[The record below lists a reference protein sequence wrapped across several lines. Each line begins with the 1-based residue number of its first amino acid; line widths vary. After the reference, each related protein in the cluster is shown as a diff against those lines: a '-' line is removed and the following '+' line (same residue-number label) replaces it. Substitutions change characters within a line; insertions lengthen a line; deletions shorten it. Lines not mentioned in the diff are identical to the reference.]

1 MPGFLYAF
9 FRRRQALKTTN
20 CKTAHGLAI
29 RTVQREEKT
38 ELMSAKRID
47 WNREQGFHMNLQM
60 FAEPSDAADD
70 ADSGGEQQKAD
81 SKPETFTMDQVL
93 KMIQSEADKRV
104 TAALAKQKKAHE
116 KEMSLSGLDEQQRAL
131 AQRDQTIAEL
141 QEQNR
146 SLTIAQN
153 KAELIKTLAGRGL
166 PVEFA
171 DVIEVGED
179 VEKAQQKVDALDAA
193 FKRAVEDAVKTRL
206 AGKTTPGRGGAAS
219 GMTKA
224 DILAIKDAKER
235 QTAIANNM
243 HLFQKG

>member
-1 MPGFLYAF
+1 
-9 FRRRQALKTTN
+9 
-20 CKTAHGLAI
+20 
-29 RTVQREEKT
+29 
-38 ELMSAKRID
+38 MSAKKIYYTP
-47 WNREQGFHMNLQM
+47 EKGFHMNLQL
-60 FAEPSDAADD
+60 FAEPAEGTGDGPAAE
-70 ADSGGEQQKAD
+70 SNQQNNGGEQ
-81 SKPETFTMDQVL
+81 ETFTMDQVL

-131 AQRDQTIAEL
+131 AERDQTIADL

-146 SLTIAQN
+146 NLTIAQN

-206 AGKTTPGRGGAAS
+206 AGKTTPGRGGAAAS
-219 GMTKA
+219 MTREQ
-224 DILAIKDAKER
+224 IMAIKDPRER

-243 HLFQKG
+243 NLFQKG